1 MRAWGIIHKGDCK
14 CAEAIISIDIG
25 KRSELPDNPDY
36 ALNLIGELTHALD
49 VERPVLTKKHLSD
62 LKRFGHTVFLPT
74 DFIDTIDFDKLTVEI
89 IA

>member
-14 CAEAIISIDIG
+14 YAEAIISIGIG
-25 KRSELPDNPDY
+25 KRSELPDNLDY
-36 ALNLIGELTHALD
+36 ALNIVGELAHELD

-74 DFIDTIDFDKLTVEI
+74 DFIDAIDFDKFTIEI